1 MWRISRFRADDG
13 SGRGSWRTA
22 NAAAGALAGA
32 RAVALNARVTD
43 ATLSQSAAFIG
54 AIEAVAKRRDRTAFA
69 ELFGYFAPRVK
80 AYLMR
85 LGSDAASAEDLMQ
98 DVMLTV
104 WRRAESYD
112 AAQAGVGTWI
122 FTIARNRRIDA
133 LRRERRPALDAED
146 PALRPEPPASADQVT
161 AAQQWEER
169 LGAALRE
176 LPPEQS
182 EMVRLAYYED
192 RSHSDIAQRLN
203 IPLGT
208 VKSRL
213 RLAVARLR
221 SRFEEK

>member
-1 MWRISRFRADDG
+1 MWRIGGTRTCN
-13 SGRGSWRTA
+13 SGGA
-22 NAAAGALAGA
+22 ALAGA
-32 RAVALNARVTD
+32 AGGALNARVTD
-43 ATLSQSAAFIG
+43 ATLSQSATFIA
-54 AIEAVAKRRDRTAFA
+54 AIEAVARRRDRAAFA
-69 ELFGYFAPRVK
+69 QLFGYFAPRVK

-85 LGSDAASAEDLMQ
+85 LGSDAAAAEDLMQ

-112 AAQAGVGTWI
+112 PTQAGVGTWI

-146 PALRPEPPASADQVT
+146 PALRPEPPAPADQVT
-161 AAQQWEER
+161 AAQEWEER
-169 LGAALRE
+169 LGTALRE

-221 SRFEEK
+221 SRFEDR

>member
-1 MWRISRFRADDG
+1 MWRTSRLRADEG
-13 SGRGSWRTA
+13 AGRAAWRTQP
-22 NAAAGALAGA
+22 AGVLAGA
-32 RAVALNARVTD
+32 RGGALNARVTD
-43 ATLSQSAAFIG
+43 ATLSQSAAFVL
-54 AIEAVAKRRDRTAFA
+54 AIEAVARRRDRAAFA
-69 ELFGYFAPRVK
+69 ELFGHFAPRVK

-104 WRRAESYD
+104 WRRADSYD
-112 AAQAGVGTWI
+112 PAQAGVGTWI

-133 LRRERRPALDAED
+133 LRRERRPAFDAED
-146 PALRPEPPASADQVT
+146 PALRPEPPAPADQVT
-161 AAQQWEER
+161 AAQQWENR

-221 SRFEEK
+221 ARFDEP